1 MTNKYKNSTQP
12 SGSIALVECPEHPE
26 ICKEDVPSVSK
37 GSCNYYQ
44 VRYDDYQRR
53 HASHINKGC
62 CKPKDEMHYSI
73 KEGYSYKTGQKIG
86 GCVAPDYYL
95 NYGLKYCT
103 AFKEETY
110 EELSYDGK
118 GWLLDVLKN
127 LQIFMEKGVVDK
139 KYLAKLNVAYNIR
152 HDLPSNITKFYTGI
166 ECRNDDFRDFAFATH
181 PDAYNPKVMQTL
193 PCSDLILIANTPA
206 YKEWMSGA
214 TWEQAIIMGKHMN
227 ITDIMLGCLD
237 ESSSYLADKTQDIF
251 EDLAEK
257 FTRW

>member
-1 MTNKYKNSTQP
+1 MGYKDSKQVAGSSVAQQECHEEVCKKTPPSMATGACSYYKNRHENYIQRHQHDSKSGGDNPP
-12 SGSIALVECPEHPE
+12 S
-26 ICKEDVPSVSK
+26 
-37 GSCNYYQ
+37 
-44 VRYDDYQRR
+44 
-53 HASHINKGC
+53 
-62 CKPKDEMHYSI
+62 
-73 KEGYSYKTGQKIG
+73 
-86 GCVAPDYYL
+86 YYL
-95 NYGLKYCT
+95 DYGFKYCT

-110 EELSYDGK
+110 EELSGK
-118 GWLLDVLKN
+118 GKVWLNRTLKL
-127 LQIFMEKGVVDK
+127 LQEYMELGVVDK
-139 KYLAKLNVAYNIR
+139 TYLATVNKAYNKR
-152 HDLPSNITKFYTGI
+152 HDLPKNITKFYTGI

-206 YKEWMSGA
+206 YKEWLSGA

-237 ESSSYLADKTQDIF
+237 ESSSYLADKIQDIF